1 MAESYCIVPYGLKPK
16 ACTLLYITDYE
27 GRQGSHITL
36 TSQNCRPLQLFPM
49 GSRGGDHAKIPIT
62 LGMTSRIPPQTP
74 DFAGSPTCRRVTW
87 KIVSFT
93 RWL

>member
-1 MAESYCIVPYGLKPK
+1 MAEMYCIVPYGLKTK
-16 ACTLLYITDYE
+16 AYMPWYITDYE
-27 GRQGSHITL
+27 GCQGSHITL

-74 DFAGSPTCRRVTW
+74 DFAGSPTYRKMT
-87 KIVSFT
+87 
-93 RWL
+93 